1 VLRPRL
7 TRQQGHDRS
16 DIVSLPNLKFANATK
31 FKCTPEQASPAS
43 SSSGRRPLHSQLE
56 ATLLDRIEHG
66 EWRAGD
72 LFPTEA
78 AIADAYGLSRNTV
91 RQATSALERRGLLE
105 RYAGRGSF
113 VRDPH
118 FTYLLGW
125 RTELDDEFTA
135 QGIAPSV
142 AILDCVETPATAAD
156 TRDLGVSLGSVVLR
170 VRRLLQMGGTPAA
183 ILDHRM
189 PREVAPPFS
198 QRDLER
204 IEIAEALIV
213 AGVPVRHGSVLVSA
227 GGADEQEAELLDIA
241 PGTPVF
247 RYERTLTL
255 PDGRVAERDESV
267 LRADRGRFR
276 AEFMIPNS
284 DAGGP

>member
-1 VLRPRL
+1 
-7 TRQQGHDRS
+7 
-16 DIVSLPNLKFANATK
+16 
-31 FKCTPEQASPAS
+31 
-43 SSSGRRPLHSQLE
+43 
-56 ATLLDRIEHG
+56 
-66 EWRAGD
+66 
-72 LFPTEA
+72 
-78 AIADAYGLSRNTV
+78 
-91 RQATSALERRGLLE
+91 
-105 RYAGRGSF
+105 
-113 VRDPH
+113 
-118 FTYLLGW
+118 
-125 RTELDDEFTA
+125 
-135 QGIAPSV
+135 
-142 AILDCVETPATAAD
+142 
-156 TRDLGVSLGSVVLR
+156 
-170 VRRLLQMGGTPAA
+170 
-183 ILDHRM
+183 M

-227 GGADEQEAELLDIA
+227 GGADEQEAELFDIA